1 MPATQRRSSGPPRAN
16 ARKDEEGDQHGGE
29 ARKPYRG
36 LSNELIRKIY
46 DQVFAADSSIA
57 WPGLR
62 EILVSKRIYH
72 VARPAYLH
80 TIEVDSCE
88 YTTDAVIAGLLSDE
102 HACSAV
108 RTLKMT
114 VFLRSEKTTAA
125 LLARLPNLRV
135 LTLYFEHEYS
145 STGGSSEPLSEFF
158 LRQLARIPR
167 LRQLD
172 FAEPSGI
179 ERLAIAVTDIPTIL
193 ELGPWASLR
202 HLVTVFETYEEPS
215 SDNSRLID
223 FLGAQL
229 AKYCGPTPLRAL
241 SIVMDSK
248 IDGFVGVVRSAFSTF
263 APRGV
268 TTFCFRT
275 AGTARFD
282 LSDSAFDYNNIRYVD
297 IASAIPYELAKG
309 RKFTELVHFIQKLPA
324 LRRFA
329 LYGLVVSGDG
339 RPLEL
344 AGLDETQVIA
354 EYPLLFALLSS
365 IARTSVTTLS
375 IVPAEEQLQ
384 KRYTWKRLSR
394 DKSFRLE

>member
-1 MPATQRRSSGPPRAN
+1 MSDPFATGPPRAN

-108 RTLKMT
+108 RTLRMT

-172 FAEPSGI
+172 FAEPVCFDSDVSVCAPPIKHMSAALRSITPAFSTFFRQSGI

-193 ELGPWASLR
+193 ELGNLPWASLR

-215 SDNSRLID
+215 SDNSHLID
-223 FLGAQL
+223 FLGAQVCVVCCDSDSGSRYLSLTSPLSRQKL

-309 RKFTELVHFIQKLPA
+309 VRRSSANLLYYCATPRRV
-324 LRRFA
+324 LR
-329 LYGLVVSGDG
+329 S
-339 RPLEL
+339 
-344 AGLDETQVIA
+344 
-354 EYPLLFALLSS
+354 
-365 IARTSVTTLS
+365 
-375 IVPAEEQLQ
+375 
-384 KRYTWKRLSR
+384 
-394 DKSFRLE
+394 